1 MIEFAIGLG
10 VFLNLL
16 TYELFGRTAG
26 GAVVPGYLAL
36 FLDQPG
42 RVVSTVVAAAV
53 TLFVVQLLSRVAVIY
68 GRRKFA
74 AMLLVGFL
82 VNALFDYTMPLLGG
96 MFGTW
101 RVDVRVIGFI
111 VPGLMANEMHNQ
123 GAAPTVAVT
132 LIVAVL
138 VRLAMMLVM
147 RAGVLGGV

>member
-1 MIEFAIGLG
+1 MIEFAIGFG

-16 TYELFGRTAG
+16 TYELFGRGAG

-42 RVVSTVVAAAV
+42 RVVSTVLAAFV
-53 TLFVVQLLSRVAVIY
+53 TLFLVQGLSRVTIMY

-82 VNALFDYTMPLLGG
+82 VNGLFDWAVPWLAGWLGP
-96 MFGTW
+96 W

-111 VPGLMANEMHNQ
+111 VPGLLANEMHNQ
-123 GAAPTVAVT
+123 GSVPTVAVT
-132 LIVAVL
+132 VSVAVI
-138 VRLAMMLVM
+138 VRLALLLLV
-147 RAGVLGGV
+147 RWGVFGGV

>member
-16 TYELFGRTAG
+16 TYEFYGRTAG

-42 RVVSTVVAAAV
+42 RVVSTVVAATM
-53 TLFVVQLLSRVAVIY
+53 TLFVVQLLSRVAIIY

-74 AMLLVGFL
+74 IMLLVGFL
-82 VNALFDYTMPLLGG
+82 VNGLLDWTVPMLGG
-96 MFGTW
+96 LFGTW

-111 VPGLMANEMHNQ
+111 VPGLLANEMHNQ
-123 GAAPTVAVT
+123 GAVPTVAVT
-132 LIVAVL
+132 LIVAVV
-138 VRLAMMLVM
+138 VRLALLLVM
-147 RAGVLGGV
+147 RAGVFGVV